1 VGRLIK
7 LESLLKKYFSGTQD
21 SDEKKAESI
30 QVIIEHIKKLRLEY
44 SSFTPEESEIV
55 LVAGE
60 FRGPGE
66 SIRFPAL
73 DILADTFYA
82 KTIRITY

>member
-1 VGRLIK
+1 MP
-7 LESLLKKYFSGTQD
+7 
-21 SDEKKAESI
+21 EKKAETR
-30 QVIIEHIKKLRLEY
+30 QAVIEYVKKLRLEY
-44 SSFTPEESEIV
+44 SSFTPTKSEIV

-73 DILADTFYA
+73 DITADTFYA